1 MTEKDDCRL
10 SPGNSEGSVTFS
22 GMNLWEK
29 KCDLGSA
36 ATERSG
42 QATLKCH
49 VGSRTGRPIQ
59 LDTLATKVVLGV
71 VFVTFPVAETA

>member
-1 MTEKDDCRL
+1 M
-10 SPGNSEGSVTFS
+10 TFS
-22 GMNLWEK
+22 EMNLWEK

-42 QATLKCH
+42 QVTLKFC
-49 VGSRTGRPIQ
+49 VGSRIGRPTQ
-59 LDTLATKVVLGV
+59 LDTLATKVALGV